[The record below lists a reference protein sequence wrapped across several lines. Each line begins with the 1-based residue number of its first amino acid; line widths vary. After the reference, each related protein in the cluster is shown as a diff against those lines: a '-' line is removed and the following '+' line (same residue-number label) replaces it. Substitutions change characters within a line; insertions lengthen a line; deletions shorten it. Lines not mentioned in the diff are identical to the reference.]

1 MRWMRSVGIPMY
13 GITGM
18 FTVPDNGVHGLNE
31 RIGQK
36 ELYDGREFLYRLVKM
51 LTS

>member
-1 MRWMRSVGIPMY
+1 MAPN
-13 GITGM
+13 
-18 FTVPDNGVHGLNE
+18 NGVHGLNE